1 MPWKMCAL
9 AAAAALALAGC
20 VDESD
25 FGGAGGSFGGSGGSG
40 GFGGSGGSGGSGS
53 GSGSGGQAGLSLAR
67 DVCIR
72 DIEARGA
79 TVVRVE
85 SAREV
90 RGRAEVVVQ
99 TLRSPASVNTERR
112 LCTFYFNTGLH
123 DTRPI

>member
-25 FGGAGGSFGGSGGSG
+25 FGGASGSFGGSGGSG
-40 GFGGSGGSGGSGS
+40 GFGGSGGSGGS

>member
-1 MPWKMCAL
+1 MSWKICTV

-25 FGGAGGSFGGSGGSG
+25 FGSSGVS
-40 GFGGSGGSGGSGS
+40 
-53 GSGSGGQAGLSLAR
+53 GQAGLSLAR

-72 DIEARGA
+72 DITDRGG
-79 TVVRVE
+79 TVIRVE
-85 SAREV
+85 SARQIQN
-90 RGRAEVVVQ
+90 RAEVILQ
-99 TLRSPASVNTERR
+99 TRRSPASVNTERR